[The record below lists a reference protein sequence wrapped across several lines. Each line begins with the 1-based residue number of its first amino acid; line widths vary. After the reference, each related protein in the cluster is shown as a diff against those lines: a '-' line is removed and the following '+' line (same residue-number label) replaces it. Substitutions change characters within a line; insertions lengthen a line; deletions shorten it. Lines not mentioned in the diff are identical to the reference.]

1 MIILVI
7 LSLILFLVLSFFYV
21 VRRVSEQEQHLN
33 KLKQAMNER
42 REKEAEQS
50 RIAKEWILSR
60 KTL

>member
-1 MIILVI
+1 MMMLIILA
-7 LSLILFLVLSFFYV
+7 LILFLVLSFFYV
-21 VRRVSEQEQHLN
+21 VRRVSKQKQHLN

-50 RIAKEWILSR
+50 KIAKEWTLSR

>member
-7 LSLILFLVLSFFYV
+7 SLILFLVLSVLYV
-21 VRRVSEQEQHLN
+21 VRRIATQKQHLDN
-33 KLKQAMNER
+33 LRKAMNER

-50 RIAKEWILSR
+50 RIAKEWTLSR